1 MPSHVDI
8 PDLLD
13 RPRQRI
19 VLRQPLR
26 TTTEAAWA
34 SLTGTEDWTQW
45 LGARSVRWV
54 TDAPHGVGSRRIV
67 TMGPMEILEHFTV
80 WEEGR
85 RFAFRFVKSSMPV
98 RAFAEDYVLEPTS
111 TGCTLHWTIAVD
123 ALPGVQRGVLTGM
136 RINGARTL
144 PKLAAL
150 LAGRS

>member
-8 PDLLD
+8 PDLLE

-26 TTTEAAWA
+26 ASTDVAWA
-34 SLTGTEDWTQW
+34 SLTGTEDWTRW

-54 TDAPHGVGSRRIV
+54 TDAPHGVDSRRIV
-67 TMGPMEILEHFTV
+67 TMGPMEI
-80 WEEGR
+80 
-85 RFAFRFVKSSMPV
+85 
-98 RAFAEDYVLEPTS
+98 LEPTS